1 MKNNRSLGI
10 STKIEE
16 LKKAN
21 ILSFLE
27 KEFPA
32 SSLKQFEDANS
43 RNRIFTPINTLMTMI
58 FTSVLED
65 KSLKNSV
72 QHYQLIHQR
81 NREEAH
87 KLIEQE
93 AEARR
98 QNSQSQ
104 AKKGPGRPAKP
115 KVSLPKSLE
124 QDISQNTAAY
134 SKARKRIPVE
144 MVRELF
150 DASRIQGAEN
160 PYTHFHGH
168 QVFMADGT
176 YVQLQD
182 TEAIKQEY
190 PVLQG
195 NDAYPQ
201 GLLEVIT
208 SRGTGQLQ
216 DFRLANGK
224 TSELPLFNEMMDE
237 LPAQSI
243 LLLDD
248 LYNCYQIILK
258 AQSKGIELVMPAKR
272 KRKYEV
278 VEKLEEGDEIIRLK
292 PPASRSKWLKQEE
305 REEPRDIL
313 LRRIECT
320 TPEGKSY
327 VLHTTLLDKSIT
339 KEEFQQ
345 LYLTRWDIEVSIR
358 EIKMIMDINILR
370 SRSPDMAYKELT
382 VALATYNIIRKITYA
397 SIKNLPFSPEEN
409 FIYQY
414 YTLNKN
420 LLVDKKG
427 RVYSR
432 WSPGRKGD
440 NRANQETTAS
450 KTRT

>member
-16 LKKAN
+16 LKKVN

-43 RNRIFTPINTLMTMI
+43 RNRIFTPINTLMTMV

-72 QHYQLIHQR
+72 QHYQVIHQR
-81 NREEAH
+81 NREQAH
-87 KLIEQE
+87 KIIEQE
-93 AEARR
+93 AEAQR
-98 QNSQSQ
+98 QDSQSQ
-104 AKKGPGRPAKP
+104 AQKGPGRPAKP

-134 SKARKRIPVE
+134 SKARKRISLD

-150 DASRIQGAEN
+150 TASRIQGAEN
-160 PYTHFHGH
+160 SYTHFHGQ

-182 TEAIKQEY
+182 TESIKQEY
-190 PVLQG
+190 PVLYG
-195 NDAYPQ
+195 KDPYPQ

-216 DFRLANGK
+216 NFRLANRK
-224 TSELPLFNEMMDE
+224 TSELPLLYEMMDE

-248 LYNCYQIILK
+248 LYNCYEIILK
-258 AQSKGIELVMPAKR
+258 AKNKGIDLVMPAKR
-272 KRKYEV
+272 ERKYEE
-278 VEKLEEGDEIIRLK
+278 VEKLAEGDEIIRIT
-292 PPASRSKWLKQEE
+292 PPTSRSKWLKKEE
-305 REEPRDIL
+305 REASCDIL
-313 LRRIECT
+313 LRRIECK
-320 TPEGKSY
+320 TPEGNSY

-339 KEEFQQ
+339 KEELQL
-345 LYLTRWDIEVSIR
+345 LYLTRWDVEISIR

-370 SRSPDMAYKELT
+370 SRSPDMAYKELA

-397 SIKNLPFSPEEN
+397 SIKDLPFSPEEN
-409 FIYQY
+409 FIHQY

-432 WSPGRKGD
+432 WSPGRRGD
-440 NRANQETTAS
+440 KRTNQKSTAS